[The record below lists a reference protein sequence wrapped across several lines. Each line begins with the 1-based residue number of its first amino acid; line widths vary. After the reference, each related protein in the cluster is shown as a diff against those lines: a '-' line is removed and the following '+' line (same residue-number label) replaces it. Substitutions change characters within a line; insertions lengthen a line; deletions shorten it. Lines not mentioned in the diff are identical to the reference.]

1 MSKGITQSNQQKET
15 EKQEKIF
22 DAIIIGGGPAGLTAG
37 IYLSRARMNTLLLEK
52 LSPGGQ
58 AILTEIIENYP
69 GFPNGISGPELM
81 QNMEKQAV
89 KFGVQ
94 IKYGQVIEVKN
105 DEKSKVKIVKTEDQE
120 YRTLSIIIA
129 SGAEARKLNIP
140 GEEKF
145 TGRGVSYC
153 GTCDAPFFKD
163 KKIVLVGGGDTAIE
177 EALYLSKFARE
188 ITIIHRRD
196 RLRATKILQERIF
209 SNQVI
214 NFSWNSIPLKIVG
227 KNQVEGILV
236 KDIKTNEEKEIICD
250 GVFIFVGYLPETNF
264 LKNIIQLEDKG
275 YIHTDDNMMSSVE
288 GIYACGDVR
297 SKILRQVITACGE
310 GATAAF
316 AAQRYV
322 EDLKGVSYN

>member
-1 MSKGITQSNQQKET
+1 
-15 EKQEKIF
+15 
-22 DAIIIGGGPAGLTAG
+22 
-37 IYLSRARMNTLLLEK
+37 
-52 LSPGGQ
+52 
-58 AILTEIIENYP
+58 
-69 GFPNGISGPELM
+69 
-81 QNMEKQAV
+81 MEKQAV

-177 EALYLSKFARE
+177 EALYLSKFSRE

-214 NFSWNSIPLKIVG
+214 NFSWNSIPLRIEGTNK
-227 KNQVEGILV
+227 VEGIFL
-236 KDIKTNEEKEIICD
+236 KDTKTKQGKEIKCD

-297 SKILRQVITACGE
+297 NKLLRQVVTACGE